1 MKSESISVRELARIA
16 GVSAATVSLALRES
30 PKLAPETVARI
41 RQLAKDHGYRR
52 NPKLSRILAETVSS
66 RYGHTGEVIACLVTR
81 QTRAQWDPESEG
93 FLGMSARATDYGYKV
108 EPFFFL
114 EEGLTPK
121 RANQI
126 LRARGIAGLVILPPP
141 YSMRQDGRL
150 TLPVEWD
157 KFSVVEIDDTI
168 TEPVLHRVRHNH
180 LSGIWMA
187 LQELETLGYRRIGL
201 CLRKEIEFAT
211 HHRWA
216 AGYFYWDKIRGYGIE
231 PLICEQYRPE
241 EIKRWI
247 RKNRLD
253 AVLSPGVEV
262 LGQLEALG
270 IAVPGDLGYAS
281 LDLFGQG
288 TKDVSGVDQ
297 ERGIIGGM
305 AIDLLVTMLH
315 RGVRGEPARPTCW
328 TAGASWRTGVTCA
341 RQKNIREIS
350 TIDNSLFESPGAVLR
365 QGKSPKKKAG

>member
-30 PKLAPETVARI
+30 PKLAPATVARI
-41 RQLAKDHGYRR
+41 RKLAKAHGYRR

-66 RYGHTGEVIACLVTR
+66 RYGHAGEVIACLVTR
-81 QTRAQWDPESEG
+81 QTRAQWNPNNQG
-93 FLGMSARATDYGYKV
+93 FRGMCERAADYGYKV

-114 EEGLTPK
+114 EEGLSPK

-126 LRARGIAGLVILPPP
+126 LWSRGIAGLIVLPPP
-141 YSMRQDGRL
+141 YSLRKDGRL

-157 KFSVVEIDDTI
+157 KFSAVEIDDTI
-168 TEPVLHRVRHNH
+168 TDPVLHRVRHNH
-180 LSGIWMA
+180 LSGIWTA
-187 LQELETLGYRRIGL
+187 LEELEMLGYRRIGL
-201 CLRKEIEFAT
+201 CLRREIELAT

-216 AGYFYWDKIRGYGIE
+216 AGYFYWDKIRGLGIE

-262 LGQLEALG
+262 LGEMRTLG
-270 IAVPGDLGYAS
+270 LPVPGEFGYAS
-281 LDLFGQG
+281 LDLFGPG
-288 TKDVSGVDQ
+288 TKDVSGIDQ
-297 ERGIIGGM
+297 ERAILGGM

-315 RGVRGEPARPTCW
+315 RGVRGEPANPSCW
-328 TAGASWRTGVTCA
+328 TAGSTWQKGSTCVQ
-341 RQKNIREIS
+341 QKIRRGLPS
-350 TIDNSLFESPGAVLR
+350 IDNSLFEAPGAVLR
-365 QGKSPKKKAG
+365 KGGSAKRL